1 MTLVWETV
9 AQTAG
14 PSGPRGLLAVIP
26 TAKLNALQEL
36 KSMTFKFAKSAL
48 TLGLLLTLG
57 ACATQGAM
65 QTTPVTS
72 TAPTAPM
79 RVTVSTPKLAAG
91 YEKVVAAPDSKL
103 YFINLKN
110 GDSVGSPVTV
120 QFGLSGMGVAPA
132 GVEKAGTGHHHLL
145 IDVDA
150 IDVNVPIPNSD
161 QLRHFGTGQTEVTL
175 PMTPGKHT
183 LQLLLA
189 DHNHI
194 PHHPPVMSERI
205 TITVR

>member
-1 MTLVWETV
+1 
-9 AQTAG
+9 
-14 PSGPRGLLAVIP
+14 
-26 TAKLNALQEL
+26 
-36 KSMTFKFAKSAL
+36 MTFKFTNTAL
-48 TLGLLLTLG
+48 TIGLLLTLG
-57 ACATQGAM
+57 ACANQGGM
-65 QTTPVTS
+65 QTTTVTS
-72 TAPTAPM
+72 VAPTEPM
-79 RVTVSTPKLAAG
+79 KVTVSTPKLDAG
-91 YEKVVAAPDSKL
+91 YEKVVAAPGAKL

-132 GVEKAGTGHHHLL
+132 GIEKAGTGHHHLL

-150 IDVNVPIPNSD
+150 IDVNAPIPNSD
-161 QLRHFGTGQTEVTL
+161 QLRHFGLGQTEVSL

-189 DHNHI
+189 DQNHI

-205 TITVR
+205 TITVK